1 MSDYSQVND
10 YSAKDALSTGN
21 PLKLIKGSDIDAE
34 FAAISTAIASK
45 FDTTDVASAGEAQAG
60 TSNTVVITPGRLT
73 SWAQNGAGVLED
85 IQQLADPGAD
95 RLLFFDFSAGSGAF
109 LQLSAEFSLTDTT
122 LSLNTAAGGAA
133 SADLTLTAGTGLSG
147 GGDLTANRTFDL
159 DFSGMTAETAIVAA
173 DVLAFYD
180 DDGADMNKIT
190 FANFEASLTIANMS
204 DYVASSFTDLTTI
217 VLTAGTGLSYS
228 VGGTNLNSSATI
240 DLDLNELTSA
250 TSFDTAADY
259 AVFYD
264 ASETVEKKI
273 LLEDFVGAALGDAK
287 YYVGTNQAVGAEA
300 DVDYDTAEYDAL
312 ERGTFS
318 TSANSY
324 TSTSGGRVLVAAQVR
339 IGAIN
344 DDESIQLFVEVNGVE
359 KAVNYFYNDTD
370 NDTPIQTV
378 NVVTTLNLSASDV
391 VKVRCATSSSETI
404 IAGTQYSFIS
414 IVELS

>member
-1 MSDYSQVND
+1 MSDYTQVND

-45 FDTTDVASAGEAQAG
+45 FDTTDVASAAEAQAG

-109 LQLSAEFSLTDTT
+109 LTLDTQFSITGTT
-122 LSLNTAAGGAA
+122 LSLVTGAGGGA

-173 DVLAFYD
+173 DELAFYD
-180 DDGADMNKIT
+180 ASGVDMNKIT
-190 FANFEASLTIANMS
+190 FANLEASLTIANMS
-204 DYVASSFTDLTTI
+204 DYVASSFVDMSGVT
-217 VLTAGTGLSYS
+217 LTAGSALSYS
-228 VGGTNLNSSATI
+228 VGGTDLTASATI
-240 DLDLNELTSA
+240 DFDLTELTA
-250 TSFDTAADY
+250 DTSFDTAADY
-259 AVFYD
+259 AIFYD
-264 ASETVEKKI
+264 ASATANKKI

-324 TSTSGGRVLVAAQVR
+324 TSTSGGRIWIVAQVR

-344 DDESIQLFVEVNGVE
+344 DDESIQLFVEVGGVE
-359 KAVNYFYNDTD
+359 KLVSYFYNDTD

-378 NVVTTLNLSASDV
+378 TVAGTLNLSASDV

-404 IAGTQYSFIS
+404 VAGTQYSYVS